1 MRDDLLEPHTPWRFA
16 GYPHPWLCRTG
27 DRVSGHELRC
37 ESERAPGTLLHHEA
51 SNALL
56 RLLVFSKGGES
67 LSHLLLY
74 DLVRRHGSD
83 RGTELMLNV
92 FVGEQSPS
100 VLVVGLVRETLGHH
114 ALIRRIGRS
123 LGDFGAHHS
132 LRLLVAKSGADSG
145 ASLLLHVL
153 RRSRRW
159 RRAMRVARRQLR
171 ATRGRTGG
179 DRRRRR
185 IERRRVHAR
194 GGRSVSRDRR
204 CAAIGIECRCVDGST
219 RRGGRRSIGARC
231 RSRWLRRRMCGVER
245 GRVHARGG
253 RSVSRDRRC
262 AAIGI
267 ECRCVDGGGRCWSIG
282 ARCRSRWL
290 RRRMCGVERRRVH
303 ARRWGRCSK
312 WRWRMSRDRR
322 CAAIGIE
329 CRCVDGG
336 GRCWSIGARC
346 RSRWL
351 RRRQRWIER
360 RRVQGRGRA
369 RRDGSRALLEGR
381 SIHGR
386 CCGRGR
392 VVDERRR
399 VRC

>member
-204 CAAIGIECRCVDGST
+204 CAAIGIECRCVDG
-219 RRGGRRSIGARC
+219 
-231 RSRWLRRRMCGVER
+231 
-245 GRVHARGG
+245 
-253 RSVSRDRRC
+253 
-262 AAIGI
+262 
-267 ECRCVDGGGRCWSIG
+267 GGRCWSIG